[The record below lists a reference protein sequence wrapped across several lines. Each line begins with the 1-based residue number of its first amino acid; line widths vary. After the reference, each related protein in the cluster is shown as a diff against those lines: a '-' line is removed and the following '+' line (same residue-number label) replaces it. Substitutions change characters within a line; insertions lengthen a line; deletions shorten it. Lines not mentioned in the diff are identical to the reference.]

1 MVYFNIYLYLKLD
14 FVHTLFFHWNKK
26 GYMMKN
32 NRFFV
37 YINWDGFSYYYY
49 KLANSLSYSGTPYIN
64 KLLNEGILF
73 TNAYTG
79 IPSITY
85 PMQSAIVSGAYSDVT
100 NNVYKYFDRHL
111 NKVILCRRLN
121 KAQTIGEVLAGNDIC
136 FASIQ
141 QFALENRGAEYDD
154 LRHLYIQPGGDYKN
168 RFKWARQIFV
178 NSGISGIEMDE
189 QPKVL
194 FIYIDDL
201 DSIGHNNFYAR
212 GRIKRFTEKGRLKNI
227 MGRLK
232 QMDNELGK
240 FVEFLKYI
248 GIYDNTNILLTSDH
262 GMVPFKGKSYVHR
275 IIEILKN
282 QGFHK
287 IECLN
292 IGETSSPDW
301 EVIMISVNLQLQ
313 IYFRD
318 QLGDEKMRSIKA
330 MIEQDDIVEKC
341 LTKDELK
348 KRGTAA
354 FFADMLVS
362 PIPPY
367 HFSINK
373 NRYWT
378 LHANHDSLNS
388 QAQHVFSLIK
398 GPDFKKGVVYDK
410 RVYNISFIPTLCT
423 AMELPLPVQSNARI
437 IYDIIV

>member
-1 MVYFNIYLYLKLD
+1 
-14 FVHTLFFHWNKK
+14 
-26 GYMMKN
+26 MKN

-194 FIYIDDL
+194 FIYMDDL
-201 DSIGHNNFYAR
+201 DSIGHNKFYAR

-341 LTKDELK
+341 LTKDEDCVNL
-348 KRGTAA
+348 
-354 FFADMLVS
+354 L
-362 PIPPY
+362 
-367 HFSINK
+367 
-373 NRYWT
+373 
-378 LHANHDSLNS
+378 
-388 QAQHVFSLIK
+388 
-398 GPDFKKGVVYDK
+398 
-410 RVYNISFIPTLCT
+410 
-423 AMELPLPVQSNARI
+423 
-437 IYDIIV
+437 